1 MKRKPAIPTGFAAHD
16 FGTRAM
22 LQSTQYPAAAMD
34 FSKWTLVE
42 LMRGTPSWTRVQRAR
57 QGKTTVTKKP
67 SLMINDLITLAV
79 AGATIL
85 KTNPE
90 LKGENRRKL
99 RTAVN
104 RAQKF
109 VETV

>member
-1 MKRKPAIPTGFAAHD
+1 MKRKTVVPTGFAAHD
-16 FGTRAM
+16 FGPRAM
-22 LQSTQYPAAAMD
+22 LLKIVDTHPTDY
-34 FSKWTLVE
+34 SKWSLVE
-42 LMRGTPSWTRVQRAR
+42 LLRGTPSWTRVLREA
-57 QGKTTVTKKP
+57 KAAKAKKP
-67 SLMINDLITLAV
+67 ALMVNDLITLAV

-104 RAQKF
+104 RAMKF